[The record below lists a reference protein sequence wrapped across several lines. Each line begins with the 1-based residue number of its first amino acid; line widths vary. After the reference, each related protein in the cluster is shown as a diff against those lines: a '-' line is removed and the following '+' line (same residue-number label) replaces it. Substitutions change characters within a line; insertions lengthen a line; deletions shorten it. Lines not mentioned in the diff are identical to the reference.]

1 MLRVRSHHYQG
12 EAHPAARKAVLT
24 VRVSDLL
31 RIQALDSDAAAHK
44 LRLLAGTRYEA
55 PSGKHAE
62 GSLKIACERFPHEAQ
77 NLRWVA
83 ERVQLLCKE
92 ANVSQTLGSMKRG
105 GRSKAGAARAGAR
118 TQVLRPAAPQEMVS
132 SSGAHRLSFMACRL
146 RAPEGIVYPTGLL
159 LPTARLAAAALYPP
173 SALPHPLTPRPPLP
187 QRTDKSIR
195 RRLRAAGRASV
206 FGAREQAQGPGA
218 ASGADAERLSPG
230 VAVMAGCGVARFL
243 T

>member
-1 MLRVRSHHYQG
+1 VLTQRAEFAKPYAPPAADAVLRVRSHHYQG

-55 PSGKHAE
+55 PSGRHAE

-92 ANVSQTLGSMKRG
+92 ANVSQTLGSMRRG
-105 GRSKAGAARAGAR
+105 GEEEGGSGQSWSANTGAAAR
-118 TQVLRPAAPQEMVS
+118 CATGD
-132 SSGAHRLSFMACRL
+132 SGVERAHRLSFMAGRL

-159 LPTARLAAAALYPP
+159 LPTARLAAAAL
-173 SALPHPLTPRPPLP
+173 
-187 QRTDKSIR
+187 
-195 RRLRAAGRASV
+195 
-206 FGAREQAQGPGA
+206 
-218 ASGADAERLSPG
+218 
-230 VAVMAGCGVARFL
+230 
-243 T
+243 

>member
-1 MLRVRSHHYQG
+1 VLTQRAEFAKPYAPPAADAVLRVRSHHYQG

-55 PSGKHAE
+55 PSGRHAE

-92 ANVSQTLGSMKRG
+92 ANVSQTLGSMRRG
-105 GRSKAGAARAGAR
+105 GRRKAGAARAGAR
-118 TQVLRPAAPQEMVS
+118 TQVLRPAAPQEMVAS
-132 SSGAHRLSFMACRL
+132 S
-146 RAPEGIVYPTGLL
+146 
-159 LPTARLAAAALYPP
+159 
-173 SALPHPLTPRPPLP
+173 
-187 QRTDKSIR
+187 
-195 RRLRAAGRASV
+195 
-206 FGAREQAQGPGA
+206 
-218 ASGADAERLSPG
+218 ERID
-230 VAVMAGCGVARFL
+230 
-243 T
+243 